1 MAKRVRPIN
10 GLPGDP
16 HDQEHYRRSGV
27 PEALAGD
34 VDPGRPDVARLLV
47 HGRSIESIHYL

>member
-16 HDQEHYRRSGV
+16 HDQEHYRRSRV

-34 VDPGRPDVARLLV
+34 VDPGRPGVARLLV